1 MIMCVQLSSNGL
13 KKGRNMRVYCDG
25 NLLSQRNF
33 YTQLQLT
40 VTYFIGKVIIQSTL
54 KNAHILIQTRIF

>member
-1 MIMCVQLSSNGL
+1 MCVQLSSNGL

-40 VTYFIGKVIIQSTL
+40 YFIGKVIIQSTL